1 MGYRERDPRRR
12 RAYEH
17 WRERAR
23 RRGKTLVYVD
33 ESGFEPT
40 ASRRHAYAAKGQRVQ
55 GLVSGHKRPRTSLL
69 AARMGLRLECPLLFN
84 GTCNTVVFNT
94 WLEQQLCPLLTP
106 QHVVVL
112 DNAAFH
118 KSAKTRELI
127 KARGARVLFLPPY
140 SPDLNPIERDF
151 ATLKKRREYQPQQT
165 LDDLIKNY
173 R

>member
-1 MGYRERDPRRR
+1 MGYRERDPRKR

-69 AARMGLRLECPLLFN
+69 AARIGPRLEAPLLFD

-94 WLEQQLCPLLTP
+94 GLAQYLCPLLTP
-106 QHVVVL
+106 QHVVIL
-112 DNAAFH
+112 DNAA
-118 KSAKTRELI
+118 ST
-127 KARGARVLFLPPY
+127 KA
-140 SPDLNPIERDF
+140 LNPAR
-151 ATLKKRREYQPQQT
+151 
-165 LDDLIKNY
+165 
-173 R
+173 